1 MSQIHDARYR
11 LEREQRQRV
20 AEERVRNT
28 TNSFIERYHNE
39 LASIQQQGLA
49 EYVQERYDSCLSQLG
64 QIEAG
69 LASDPFRA
77 RERSKSLGNEIYA
90 LRNVA
95 RRIKVQVEE
104 AQYQQHRDE
113 LEVRANAKKERK
125 VQISSAWNEE
135 LRNWSDKLS
144 LNLMLKEIKELEQ
157 QVFSEQSFGKTQDL
171 LVQFQKLKK
180 KGLEKAVNHRALI
193 EKETQHITNRDVA
206 QAIVEIV
213 SPSLPGEESKK
224 FTAQADKI
232 LSVNPQDA
240 NEQLKE
246 IDQLSDRADEIFEN
260 EAIRKETVKAIYN
273 TLKITGFTVQ
283 KPKMVE
289 TKEGVREV
297 IIAASRPAGN
307 RAKFKIR
314 LDGSCTYEFD
324 NYKGQTCKKDIEQV
338 LPKLNE
344 VYGVDLSDSR
354 VVWSNPDDEDAQMKP
369 IPSQTMNSKG

>member
-11 LEREQRQRV
+11 LEREERQRIN
-20 AEERVRNT
+20 EERVRQT
-28 TNSFIERYHNE
+28 TSSFIERYHNE
-39 LASIQQQGLA
+39 LAGIQQQGLA
-49 EYVQERYDSCLSQLG
+49 EYVQERYDSCVYQLR
-64 QIEAG
+64 QIEAE
-69 LASDPFRA
+69 LASSPFSA

-104 AQYQQHRDE
+104 AQYQQHRDD
-113 LEVRANAKKERK
+113 LEARVNVEKERK
-125 VQISSAWNEE
+125 AQISNAWSDE
-135 LRNWSDKLS
+135 LRNWTDKLS
-144 LNLMLKEIKELEQ
+144 LNLMLKEVKELEQ
-157 QVFSEQSFGKTQDL
+157 QVFSEQSSGKAQDL
-171 LVQFQKLKK
+171 LAYFQQLKK
-180 KGLEKAVNHRALI
+180 KGLEKAANHRALI
-193 EKETQHITNRDVA
+193 EKQTQHTTNRDVA
-206 QAIVEIV
+206 QTLVEIV
-213 SPSLPGEESKK
+213 SLSLPVEESKK
-224 FTAQADKI
+224 LTEQADII
-232 LSVNPQDA
+232 LSAISQDA

-246 IDQLSDRADEIFEN
+246 IDQLSDLADEIIEN
-260 EAIRKETVKAIYN
+260 EAVRKETVKAIYN

-283 KPKMVE
+283 KPKVVE

>member
-11 LEREQRQRV
+11 LEREERQRIN
-20 AEERVRNT
+20 EERVRQT
-28 TNSFIERYHNE
+28 TSSFIERYHNE
-39 LASIQQQGLA
+39 LVGIQQQGLA
-49 EYVQERYDSCLSQLG
+49 EYVQERYDSCVSQLK
-64 QIEAG
+64 QIEAD
-69 LASDPFRA
+69 LAKNPFRA
-77 RERSKSLGNEIYA
+77 RELSKSLGNEIYT

-104 AQYQQHRDE
+104 EQYQQHRDE
-113 LEVRANAKKERK
+113 LEARANAEKERK
-125 VQISSAWNEE
+125 THISNAWSEG
-135 LRNWSDKLS
+135 LRNWTDKLS
-144 LNLMLKEIKELEQ
+144 LNLMLKEVKELEQ
-157 QVFSEQSFGKTQDL
+157 QVFSEQSFGKAQDL
-171 LVQFQKLKK
+171 LAQFKQIKTR
-180 KGLEKAVNHRALI
+180 GLAKAAEHRAII
-193 EKETQHITNRDVA
+193 EKQTQHTTNRDVV

-213 SPSLPGEESKK
+213 SPSLPVEESKK
-224 FTAQADKI
+224 LTAQADTI
-232 LSVNPQDA
+232 FSANSQDT

-246 IDQLSDRADEIFEN
+246 IEQLSDRADEIIEN
-260 EAIRKETVKAIYN
+260 EAVRKETVKAIYN
-273 TLKITGFTVQ
+273 TLKTTGFTVQ
-283 KPKMVE
+283 KPKVVE

-307 RAKFKIR
+307 RARFKIR

>member
-11 LEREQRQRV
+11 LEREERQRIN
-20 AEERVRNT
+20 EERVRQT
-28 TNSFIERYHNE
+28 TSSFIERYHNE
-39 LASIQQQGLA
+39 LVGIQQQGLA
-49 EYVQERYDSCLSQLG
+49 EYVQERYDSCVSQLG
-64 QIEAG
+64 QIEAE
-69 LASDPFRA
+69 LASSPFSA

-104 AQYQQHRDE
+104 EQYQQHRDE

-180 KGLEKAVNHRALI
+180 KGLEKAANHRALI

-213 SPSLPGEESKK
+213 SPSLPVEESKK

-232 LSVNPQDA
+232 LSANPQDA

-246 IDQLSDRADEIFEN
+246 IDQLSDRADEIIEN
-260 EAIRKETVKAIYN
+260 EAVRKETVKAIYN
-273 TLKITGFTVQ
+273 TLKTTGFIVQ
-283 KPKMVE
+283 KPKVVE

-307 RAKFKIR
+307 RARFKIR

-338 LPKLNE
+338 LPKLSE

-369 IPSQTMNSKG
+369 IPSQSMNSKG

>member
-28 TNSFIERYHNE
+28 TNSFIDRYHNE
-39 LASIQQQGLA
+39 LAAIQQQGLA
-49 EYVQERYDSCLSQLG
+49 EYVQERYDSCVSQLK

-77 RERSKSLGNEIYA
+77 REHSKSLGNEIYA

-95 RRIKVQVEE
+95 RRIKVEVEE

-113 LEVRANAKKERK
+113 LEAGANAEKERK
-125 VQISSAWNEE
+125 VQISSAWSEE

-144 LNLMLKEIKELEQ
+144 LNLMLKEVKELEQ
-157 QVFSEQSFGKTQDL
+157 QVFSEQSFGKAQDL
-171 LVQFQKLKK
+171 LAQFQQLKK
-180 KGLEKAVNHRALI
+180 KGLEKAANHRARI
-193 EKETQHITNRDVA
+193 EKQTQHTTNCDVA
-206 QAIVEIV
+206 QAIVETV
-213 SPSLPGEESKK
+213 SPSLPIEESKK
-224 FTAQADKI
+224 FIEQANTI
-232 LSVNPQDA
+232 LSANPQDA

-344 VYGVDLSDSR
+344 VYGVDLSESR

>member
-1 MSQIHDARYR
+1 MSQIHNARYR
-11 LEREQRQRV
+11 LEREERQRIN
-20 AEERVRNT
+20 EERVRQT
-28 TNSFIERYHNE
+28 TSSFVERYHNE
-39 LASIQQQGLA
+39 LAGIQHQGLA
-49 EYVQERYDSCLSQLG
+49 EYVQERYDSCVSQLR
-64 QIEAG
+64 QIEAE
-69 LASDPFRA
+69 LASSPFSA

-104 AQYQQHRDE
+104 ELYQQHRDE
-113 LEVRANAKKERK
+113 LEARANAEKERK
-125 VQISSAWNEE
+125 AHISNAWSEE
-135 LRNWSDKLS
+135 LRNWTDKLS

-157 QVFSEQSFGKTQDL
+157 QVFSEQSSEKPKDL
-171 LVQFQKLKK
+171 LAQFQQLKN
-180 KGLEKAVNHRALI
+180 KGVEKAARHRALI
-193 EKETQHITNRDVA
+193 EKQTQHTTNRDVV

-213 SPSLPGEESKK
+213 SPSLPAEESKK
-224 FTAQADKI
+224 LTAQADTI
-232 LSVNPQDA
+232 FSANSQDT

-246 IDQLSDRADEIFEN
+246 IEQLSDRADEIIEN
-260 EAIRKETVKAIYN
+260 EAVRKETVKAIYN
-273 TLKITGFTVQ
+273 TLKTTGFTVQ
-283 KPKMVE
+283 KPKVVE

-307 RAKFKIR
+307 RARFKIR

-324 NYKGQTCKKDIEQV
+324 NYKGQTCKKDIDQV

-354 VVWSNPDDEDAQMKP
+354 VVWSNPDDEDTQMKP